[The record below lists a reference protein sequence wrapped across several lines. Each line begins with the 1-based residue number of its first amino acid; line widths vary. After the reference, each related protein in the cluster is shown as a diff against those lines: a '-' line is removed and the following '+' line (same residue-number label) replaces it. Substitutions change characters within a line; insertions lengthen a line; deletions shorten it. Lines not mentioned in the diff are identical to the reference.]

1 MLAMTLSRHD
11 IQVSSC
17 RCEYSIYYTHCY
29 VPCFTDV
36 KMLPQFFENFDC
48 WSTDELVQFEQVQF
62 IKKKLQVFLVF
73 ETYFFEIWW
82 KTIENKVQYTW
93 ILVMFSP
100 AFTKNIFPP
109 WNVFISFNNLSMLD
123 FYSNF
128 CRNYTENQC
137 ANVKLCIYVLR
148 LLSIQKFE
156 GAESQSDFMLTSA
169 LFYVEHVFS

>member
-1 MLAMTLSRHD
+1 MLGMTLSRHD
-11 IQVSSC
+11 IQVSPC
-17 RCEYSIYYTHCY
+17 RREYSIYYTHCY

-36 KMLPQFFENFDC
+36 KMLPQFFENFHC
-48 WSTDELVQFEQVQF
+48 WSTDELVQF
-62 IKKKLQVFLVF
+62 IKKELQVFLVF

-82 KTIENKVQYTW
+82 QIIENKVQYTW

-100 AFTKNIFPP
+100 AFTKNLFPP
-109 WNVFISFNNLSMLD
+109 WNVFISFNKLSMLD

-137 ANVKLCIYVLR
+137 TSVKLCRYGLQLIR
-148 LLSIQKFE
+148 IKKFD
-156 GAESQSDFMLTSA
+156 GAERQSDFMLTSA